1 MAAPIYLQIKDQMI
15 EEIQQL
21 SANAPI
27 LSERD
32 LAVKYNA
39 SRMTVRKAVN
49 ELVDEGYLYR
59 DSNKGTFVADER
71 LHKRNTSVDPF
82 AEERPI
88 KYKILYFDIK
98 APSSKD
104 VQDRLFISSEE
115 SVLRIVRVAMFEERP
130 QSIEEIYF
138 PRLSIPDEDLGNFK
152 KLLDFNSYIAH
163 GSLSQT
169 FVPIIVP
176 PQYAHLLKLKINT
189 PIILVENVI
198 TSKNGKPL
206 LYMKVFNNPNEK
218 VIEMTL

>member
-59 DSNKGTFVADER
+59 DSNKGTFVAVER
-71 LHKRNTSVDPF
+71 LLQRNTSVDPF

-88 KYKILYFDIK
+88 QHKILYFVLN
-98 APSSKD
+98 ATSSQD
-104 VQDRLFISSEE
+104 VQDRLFISS
-115 SVLRIVRVAMFEERP
+115 
-130 QSIEEIYF
+130 
-138 PRLSIPDEDLGNFK
+138 
-152 KLLDFNSYIAH
+152 
-163 GSLSQT
+163 
-169 FVPIIVP
+169 
-176 PQYAHLLKLKINT
+176 
-189 PIILVENVI
+189 
-198 TSKNGKPL
+198 
-206 LYMKVFNNPNEK
+206 
-218 VIEMTL
+218 

>member
-1 MAAPIYLQIKDQMI
+1 MAAPIYLRIKDQMI
-15 EEIQQL
+15 EEIQEL
-21 SANAPI
+21 NANEPI

-71 LHKRNTSVDPF
+71 LHKKNTSVGPF
-82 AEERPI
+82 AQEREI

-98 APSSKD
+98 ATSSKD
-104 VQDRLFISSEE
+104 VQNRLFITAED

-138 PRLSIPDEDLGNFK
+138 PRLNIPDEDLGNFK
-152 KLLDFNSYIAH
+152 KLLDFNSYIEN

-169 FVPIIVP
+169 FIPITVP